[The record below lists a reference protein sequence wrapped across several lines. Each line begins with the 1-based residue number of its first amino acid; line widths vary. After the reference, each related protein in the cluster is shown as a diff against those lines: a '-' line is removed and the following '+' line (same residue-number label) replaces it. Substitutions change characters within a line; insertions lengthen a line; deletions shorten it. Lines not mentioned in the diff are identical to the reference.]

1 MTSNA
6 HIADIALILA
16 QEAALVFPAFDE
28 ATAWDIGSKI
38 REIAASRGQSV
49 FIDIRLWDRVL
60 FTHAMAGTSSDKE
73 DWVRR
78 KVNVV
83 RRFQCSSYRK
93 GLELK
98 RDGKVLDASVGCN
111 PMDYA
116 AHGGGF
122 PIRMAGGPII
132 GCITVSNL
140 PQREDH
146 KLAVEAIAA
155 VLGMDISGIKLD
167 Q

>member
-1 MTSNA
+1 MGFET
-6 HIADIALILA
+6 DIALILT
-16 QEAALVFPAFDE
+16 QESTLVFPSFDE
-28 ATAWDIGSKI
+28 ATAWEIGSKI
-38 REIAASRGQSV
+38 REIAALRGQGV

-60 FTHAMAGTSSDKE
+60 FTHAMAGTSSDNE

-83 RRFQCSSYRK
+83 RRFQCASYRK

-98 RDGKVLDASVGCN
+98 RDGKVLDAAVGCS

-116 AHGGGF
+116 THGGGF
-122 PIRMAGGPII
+122 PIRLKSGPII

-146 KLAVEAIAA
+146 KLAVDAIAV
-155 VLGMDISGIKLD
+155 VLGVDISVMQLD
-167 Q
+167 

>member
-1 MTSNA
+1 MSIN
-6 HIADIALILA
+6 ADIPHILT
-16 QEAALVFPAFDE
+16 QESTLVFPSFDE
-28 ATAWDIGSKI
+28 ATAWSIGSRI
-38 REIAASRGQSV
+38 REIAATRGQGV

-60 FTHAMAGTSSDKE
+60 FTHAMAGTSSDNE

-83 RRFQCSSYRK
+83 KRFQCASYRK

-98 RDGKVLDASVGCN
+98 RDGKVLDAAVGCN

-116 AHGGGF
+116 THGGGF
-122 PIRMAGGPII
+122 PVRLKGGPII

-146 KLAVEAIAA
+146 KLAVEAIALH
-155 VLGMDISGIKLD
+155 LGLD
-167 Q
+167 PKAFALD

>member
-1 MTSNA
+1 MNSES
-6 HIADIALILA
+6 DIILIRT
-16 QEAALVFPAFDE
+16 QESALVFPSFDE
-28 ATAWDIGSKI
+28 ATAWTIGSKI
-38 REIAASRGQSV
+38 REIALSREQGV

-60 FTHAMAGTSSDKE
+60 FTNAMAGTSSDNE

-83 RRFQCSSYRK
+83 RRFQCASYRK

-98 RDGKVLDASVGCN
+98 RDGKTLDAAVGCN

-116 AHGGGF
+116 PHGGGF
-122 PIRMAGGPII
+122 PIRIKDGPII

-155 VLGMDISGIKLD
+155 VLAVDILAMRLD
-167 Q
+167 

>member
-1 MTSNA
+1 MNFAT
-6 HIADIALILA
+6 DIDLIIA
-16 QEAALVFPAFDE
+16 QESALVFPTFDE
-28 ATAWDIGSKI
+28 SIAWAIGSKI
-38 REIAASRGQSV
+38 REIAASRGQGV

-60 FTHAMAGTSSDKE
+60 FTHAMAGTSCDNE

-83 RRFQCSSYRK
+83 RRFQAASYRK

-98 RDGKVLDASVGCN
+98 RDGKHLDAAVGCN
-111 PMDYA
+111 AMDYA
-116 AHGGGF
+116 PHGGGF
-122 PIRMAGGPII
+122 PIRMVGGPII

-146 KLAVEAIAA
+146 KLAVDAIAS
-155 VLGMDISGIKLD
+155 VLGIDVDNLD
-167 Q
+167 

>member
-1 MTSNA
+1 MN
-6 HIADIALILA
+6 IDDDITLILA
-16 QEAALVFPAFDE
+16 QEQALDFPAFSE
-28 ATAWDIGSKI
+28 STAWAIGAKI
-38 REIAASRGQSV
+38 REISASRGQGV

-60 FTHAMAGTSSDKE
+60 FTHAMAGTSSDNE

-83 RRFQCSSYRK
+83 KRFQCASYRK

-98 RDGKVLDASVGCN
+98 RDGKVLDAAVGCN
-111 PMDYA
+111 PTDYA
-116 AHGGGF
+116 PHGGGF
-122 PIRMAGGPII
+122 PIRIHGGPII

-146 KLAVEAIAA
+146 KLVVEAIAA
-155 VLGMDISGIKLD
+155 VLGVDVANLD
-167 Q
+167 

>member
-1 MTSNA
+1 M
-6 HIADIALILA
+6 IVPQDDITLILV
-16 QEAALVFPAFDE
+16 QEAALVFPSFTEADAF
-28 ATAWDIGSKI
+28 AIGSRI
-38 REIAASRGQSV
+38 RDIALARNQGV

-60 FTHAMAGTSSDKE
+60 FTHAMAGTSSDNE

-83 RRFQCSSYRK
+83 RRFQCASYRK

-98 RDGKVLDASVGCN
+98 RDGKVLDAAVGCN
-111 PMDYA
+111 PIDYA
-116 AHGGGF
+116 PHGGGF
-122 PIRMAGGPII
+122 PIRLKGGPII

-146 KLAVEAIAA
+146 KLAVEAIALH
-155 VLGMDISGIKLD
+155 LGLDPAHFGIS
-167 Q
+167 

>member
-1 MTSNA
+1 MPDTD
-6 HIADIALILA
+6 DISLILA
-16 QEAALVFPAFDE
+16 QEAQLQFVSFNEADAFAL
-28 ATAWDIGSKI
+28 GSRI
-38 REIAASRGQSV
+38 RDLAMSRGQGV

-60 FTHAMAGTSSDKE
+60 FTHAMAGTTSDNE

-83 RRFQCSSYRK
+83 RRFHCASYRK

-98 RDGKVLDASVGCN
+98 RDGKVLNEAVGCS
-111 PMDYA
+111 PIDYA

-122 PIRMAGGPII
+122 PIRLKSGPII

-155 VLGMDISGIKLD
+155 HLGFEANDFAMD
-167 Q
+167 